1 MLLSSATNVWLY
13 FLFSYQYSIMSLLV
27 NHFVLLSGWARQPEK
42 ASFTKIKQ
50 FSRDKSPEARQ
61 NMLRNLFRVPRAS
74 VMIQSVR
81 HGRDAYVAT
90 TAIYTKSLY
99 E

>member
-1 MLLSSATNVWLY
+1 MGKAARESKLHENKTV
-13 FLFSYQYSIMSLLV
+13 FQ
-27 NHFVLLSGWARQPEK
+27 GW
-42 ASFTKIKQ
+42 
-50 FSRDKSPEARQ
+50 SRDKSPEARQ

-90 TAIYTKSLY
+90 TAIHTKSLY